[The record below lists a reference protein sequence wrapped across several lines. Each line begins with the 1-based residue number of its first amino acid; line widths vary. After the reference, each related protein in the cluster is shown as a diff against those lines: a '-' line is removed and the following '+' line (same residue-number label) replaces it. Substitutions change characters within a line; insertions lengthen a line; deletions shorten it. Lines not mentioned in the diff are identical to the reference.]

1 MNRRGRPA
9 GPPVRWVRVAEYS
22 DMESA
27 RLMAGLLESE
37 GIEVT
42 LDPPDVTSYWDR
54 GMARVLGYRIKIMVL
69 EHRQVEAA
77 EIVQEVEEGRH
88 R

>member
-1 MNRRGRPA
+1 MTRRGKPP
-9 GPPVRWVRVAEYS
+9 GPPLRWMPVAQYT

-37 GIEVT
+37 GIEVV
-42 LDPPDVTSYWDR
+42 LDPPDVTSSWDG
-54 GMARVLGYRIKIMVL
+54 GMARVLGYRIKVMVL
-69 EHRQVEAA
+69 EHRQTEAA
-77 EIVQEVEEGRH
+77 EIVQGVEEGRH